1 MGGRSTRTH
10 WCGADS
16 RHEQRPGAQPR
27 GGRAVLQRT
36 TRPRPAVV
44 DERRLR
50 VVQRHR
56 QVPRRAG
63 PDRVPGQGRDRP
75 GHPRPRAVA
84 PRRSAVARSTA
95 TTSPPRASTTSR
107 PSPTARTCS
116 ASTATPRP
124 RVGGRDYSNVYGFL
138 FRFDDDGL
146 IDRVWEHWGTLAAY
160 EQLFQPDLVVAD
172 PDVMLMTTPSVRLR
186 LDLERPVPREVI
198 EQCLDVA
205 VHAPNG
211 SNTQPYKFLC
221 IDDDERK
228 LAIAELYR
236 TAMQEFMDRPRTAAP
251 EDNVD
256 RTTER
261 QQRIAR
267 SVFHLRDHLHEVP
280 VLCVPDRR
288 RAHRR
293 PRQGRA
299 GRTHVGVLA
308 VEPLGLGDPDAVV
321 VHARRCVRAASGP
334 RGPRSRCSRN
344 GRWRSCSAS
353 RSTSGCRSGCSRSR
367 TPHGTEFAVT
377 PREPAAKFLRWNEF
391 SDSRVIQG
399 SA

>member
-1 MGGRSTRTH
+1 M
-10 WCGADS
+10 
-16 RHEQRPGAQPR
+16 
-27 GGRAVLQRT
+27 
-36 TRPRPAVV
+36 V
-44 DERRLR
+44 D
-50 VVQRHR
+50 
-56 QVPRRAG
+56 
-63 PDRVPGQGRDRP
+63 
-75 GHPRPRAVA
+75 
-84 PRRSAVARSTA
+84 
-95 TTSPPRASTTSR
+95 
-107 PSPTARTCS
+107 
-116 ASTATPRP
+116 
-124 RVGGRDYSNVYGFL
+124 
-138 FRFDDDGL
+138 
-146 IDRVWEHWGTLAAY
+146 
-160 EQLFQPDLVVAD
+160 D

-236 TAMQEFMDRPRTAAP
+236 TAMQEFIDRPRTDAP

-280 VLCVPDRR
+280 VLCVPIV
-288 RAHRR
+288 AGPHRR

-299 GRTHVGVLA
+299 GRPHVGVLA

-321 VHARRCVRAASGP
+321 VHAHVAL
-334 RGPRSRCSRN
+334 RGL
-344 GRWRSCSAS
+344 GSAWTTLTLFKE
-353 RSTSGCRSGCSRSR
+353 REMAELLGIPFDEWMQVGLFPIAYTD
-367 TPHGTEFAVT
+367 GTEFAVT
-377 PREPAAKFLRWNEF
+377 PREPAAKFLRWHEF
-391 SDSRVIQG
+391 SGSRVIQG